1 MWEHKFIANT
11 LSAAQKESFKH
22 VPYLAPYY
30 GRYRLLFI
38 KNDHLHYFYI
48 VLDYPHLLE
57 MENCIMRIS
66 ELFEIICP
74 ADLKGIQLDIKT
86 IPDIESLNGTHPM
99 SFSVLNAGERKLYEE
114 SQNKESFIGSTE
126 SIIIYDVDIEDFY
139 SILIAKDESPT
150 HDLVMKKLRKY
161 CNSIPA
167 AYVYI
172 SHMLLHELGH
182 YNQYLDRGKNV
193 SSYMNW
199 CLEEEKNNAIN
210 HQILMEQVQQR
221 INQFIPPFKLNKS
234 EKIKLES
241 LIREYRNIPKEK
253 DADNFSYSHMKQAMD
268 ILSRKLPA
276 I

>member
-1 MWEHKFIANT
+1 MWERKFIANT
-11 LSAAQKESFKH
+11 LSAAQKESFIH

-38 KNDHLHYFYI
+38 KNNHLHYFYI

-57 MENCIMRIS
+57 MENCFMRIS

-74 ADLKGIQLDIKT
+74 DELKGIQLDIKT
-86 IPDIESLNGTHPM
+86 IPNIESLNGTHPM
-99 SFSVLNAGERKLYEE
+99 SFSVLNAEERKLYEK

-126 SIIIYDVDIEDFY
+126 SIIIYDVDVENFY
-139 SILIAKDESPT
+139 NILITKDESPT
-150 HDLVMKKLRKY
+150 HDLAMKKLQKY

-193 SSYMNW
+193 SSYINW
-199 CLEEEKNNAIN
+199 CLEEEKTNAMN
-210 HQILMEQVQQR
+210 HQILMSQVQQR

-234 EKIKLES
+234 EKIKLER
-241 LIREYRNIPKEK
+241 LIKDYRNIPKEK
-253 DADNFSYSHMKQAMD
+253 EADNFSYSHMRQAMD
-268 ILSRKLPA
+268 ILSRTLPVR
-276 I
+276 